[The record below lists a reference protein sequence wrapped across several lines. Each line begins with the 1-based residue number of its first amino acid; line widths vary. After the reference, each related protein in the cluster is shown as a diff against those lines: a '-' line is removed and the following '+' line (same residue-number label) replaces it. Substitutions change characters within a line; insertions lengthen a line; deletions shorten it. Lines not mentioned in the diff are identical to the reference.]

1 MVRARRTGRASQHHH
16 HPEVRKESLMSAN
29 IVFIG
34 LGNMGLPM
42 AQNLVKAGYS
52 VSGHDLVKAS
62 VDKLVQAGGKTGAD
76 SMAAVA
82 EADVVITMLPASR
95 HVESLYLGDQ
105 GVLAS
110 AKKGALLIDCSTIAP
125 EAARKVA
132 AAAAAKGFA
141 MLDAPVSGG
150 TNGAAAGTLTFMVG
164 GPAQAFEAAQ
174 PYLQKMGKAIYH
186 AGESGSGQ
194 TVKVCNNMLLGILMI
209 GTSEAIR
216 LGVANGMDPS
226 VLSEIMSKS
235 SGRNWTLE
243 VYNPCPGVM
252 ATAPAAKDYA
262 GGFGVDLMLKDLG
275 LAVESALATSS
286 AIPLGAAA
294 RNLYDIHSKN
304 GAGGL
309 DFSSIY
315 NLLGKV
321 K

>member
-1 MVRARRTGRASQHHH
+1 
-16 HPEVRKESLMSAN
+16 MSAN

-42 AQNLVKAGYS
+42 AQNLVKAGFS

-62 VDKLVQAGGKTGAD
+62 VDKLVQTGGKTEAD

-82 EADVVITMLPASR
+82 KADVVITMLPAGR
-95 HVESLYLGDQ
+95 HVESLYLGEA

-110 AKKGALLIDCSTIAP
+110 AKPGTLLIDCSTIAP

-132 AAAAAKGFA
+132 AAARERGFE

-150 TNGAAAGTLTFMVG
+150 TNGATAGTLTFMVG
-164 GPAQAFEAAQ
+164 GSLQAFEAAQ

-216 LGVANGMDPS
+216 LGIANGMDPK

-252 ATAPAAKDYA
+252 DTAPAAKGYA

-275 LAVESALATSS
+275 LAVESALATNC

-294 RNLYDIHSKN
+294 RNLYDIHSMN
-304 GAGGL
+304 GAGKL
-309 DFSSIY
+309 DFSSIF
-315 NLLGKV
+315 NMLGKAQ
-321 K
+321 

>member
-1 MVRARRTGRASQHHH
+1 
-16 HPEVRKESLMSAN
+16 MSAD

-62 VDKLVQAGGKTGAD
+62 VDKLVESGGVTEAD
-76 SMAAVA
+76 SMAAVTRA
-82 EADVVITMLPASR
+82 KVVITMLPASK
-95 HVESLYLGDQ
+95 HVESIYLGDN
-105 GVLAS
+105 GILANI
-110 AKKGALLIDCSTIAP
+110 KPGTLLIDCSTIAP
-125 EAARKVA
+125 ESARKVA
-132 AAAAAKGFA
+132 AAALEKGYT

-150 TNGAAAGTLTFMVG
+150 TGGATAGTLTFMVG
-164 GPAQAFEAAQ
+164 GTDDGFGLAK
-174 PYLQKMGKAIYH
+174 PYLEKMGKAIYH
-186 AGESGSGQ
+186 AGASGSGQ

-216 LGVANGMDPS
+216 LGIANGMDPL
-226 VLSEIMSKS
+226 VLSEVMSKS

-252 ATAPAAKDYA
+252 ENAPASKGYA

-275 LAVESALATSS
+275 LAVENALATGSS
-286 AIPLGAAA
+286 VPMGALA
-294 RNLYDIHSKN
+294 RNLYDIHSKS
-304 GAGGL
+304 GSGGL
-309 DFSSIY
+309 DFSSVF
-315 NLLGKV
+315 NMLGKA

>member
-1 MVRARRTGRASQHHH
+1 
-16 HPEVRKESLMSAN
+16 
-29 IVFIG
+29 
-34 LGNMGLPM
+34 
-42 AQNLVKAGYS
+42 
-52 VSGHDLVKAS
+52 
-62 VDKLVQAGGKTGAD
+62 
-76 SMAAVA
+76 
-82 EADVVITMLPASR
+82 
-95 HVESLYLGDQ
+95 
-105 GVLAS
+105 
-110 AKKGALLIDCSTIAP
+110 
-125 EAARKVA
+125 VA
-132 AAAAAKGFA
+132 AAAAARGFE

-164 GPAQAFEAAQ
+164 GGKKAFEAAQ

-216 LGVANGMDPS
+216 LGVANGMDPK

-252 ATAPAAKDYA
+252 DTAPASKDYA

-275 LAVESALATSS
+275 LAEENALATGS

-304 GAGGL
+304 GAGKL

>member
-1 MVRARRTGRASQHHH
+1 
-16 HPEVRKESLMSAN
+16 MSAN

-42 AQNLVKAGYS
+42 AQNLVKAGFS
-52 VSGHDLVKAS
+52 VSGHDLVRTS
-62 VDKLVQAGGKTGAD
+62 VDKLVESGGKTQAD

-82 EADVVITMLPASR
+82 EADIVITMLPASK
-95 HVESLYLGDQ
+95 HVESLYLGDA
-105 GVLAS
+105 GILAR
-110 AKKGALLIDCSTIAP
+110 ARPGTALIDCSTIAP
-125 EAARKVA
+125 ESARKVA
-132 AAAAAKGFA
+132 ALAREKGFD

-150 TNGAAAGTLTFMVG
+150 TNGATAGTLTFMVG
-164 GPAQAFEAAQ
+164 GSQDAFAKAL
-174 PYLQKMGKAIYH
+174 PYLEKMGKAIYH
-186 AGESGSGQ
+186 AGDSGSGQ

-216 LGVANGMDPS
+216 LGVANGMDPR
-226 VLSEIMSKS
+226 VLSEVMSKS

-252 ATAPAAKDYA
+252 ENVPASKDYA

-275 LAVESALATSS
+275 LAVESALATGS

-304 GAGGL
+304 GAGKL

-315 NLLGKV
+315 SLLGKA

>member
-1 MVRARRTGRASQHHH
+1 
-16 HPEVRKESLMSAN
+16 MSAHKPV
-29 IVFIG
+29 IAFIG

-42 AQNLVKAGYS
+42 AQNLVKAGYT
-52 VSGHDLVKAS
+52 VSGHDLVQAS
-62 VDKLVQAGGKTGAD
+62 VDKLVAAGGTTCAD
-76 SMAAVA
+76 AMQAVA
-82 EADVVITMLPASR
+82 TADVIITMLPASR
-95 HVESLYLGDQ
+95 HVESLYLGEA
-105 GVLAS
+105 GVLAR
-110 AKKGALLIDCSTIAP
+110 ARAGAQLIDCSTIAP

-132 AAAAAKGFA
+132 TAAKVRGFD

-164 GPAQAFEAAQ
+164 GAKAAFEAAQ
-174 PYLQKMGKAIYH
+174 PYLQVMGKAIFH
-186 AGESGSGQ
+186 AGDSGSGQ

-216 LGVANGMDPS
+216 LGVANGMDPR

-252 ATAPAAKDYA
+252 ETAPASKDYV

-275 LAVESALATSS
+275 LAVENALATGST
-286 AIPLGAAA
+286 IPLGAAA

-304 GAGGL
+304 GAGKL
-309 DFSSIY
+309 DFSSIF
-315 NLLGKV
+315 NLLGKAG
-321 K
+321 